1 MIKAALKDGVSPNQQ
16 HDFFINE
23 RDILLKL
30 NEEPGYTKLIESGY
44 DDQRD
49 MYYIIMN
56 KLDQDLN

>member
-44 DDQRD
+44 DDQ
-49 MYYIIMN
+49 
-56 KLDQDLN
+56 